1 MSVAGALP
9 SAPLP
14 VLRNEIAPRQRGI
27 NYAIRRF
34 VQHRGA
40 AAGTVIFAM
49 LVLLA
54 LTAPLLARRDP
65 LTVDPASSLSAPSAT
80 HLFGTDQLGR
90 DQFSR
95 VVYGARISLL
105 VGVVP
110 VLIAAVSGLIL
121 GLASGYFRGLTDA
134 IIMRC
139 IDVMMAF
146 PGLLLALAIIA
157 VLGPDLRNL
166 MISVGIFSVPLYTRV
181 LRGSTL
187 STRESLHVDA
197 ARAIGCGNLRIIA
210 RHILPNVLAPL
221 IVLSTLGMANAILVA
236 ASLSFLGL
244 GQKPPAPEWG
254 SMLSSARNFL
264 RVAWWLTAFP
274 GLAISI
280 SVLAINLIGDGL
292 RDVLDP
298 RLRT

>member
-9 SAPLP
+9 STPLP
-14 VLRNEIAPRQRGI
+14 VLLDELAPRHAGVWH
-27 NYAIRRF
+27 ALRRF
-34 VQHRGA
+34 SQHRGA
-40 AAGTVIFAM
+40 AAGLIIFA
-49 LVLLA
+49 LLILLA
-54 LTAPLLARRDP
+54 LSAPLFARQDP
-65 LTVDPASSLSAPSAT
+65 LAVDPAARLLPPSGI
-80 HLFGTDQLGR
+80 HPFGTDQLGR

-95 VVYGARISLL
+95 VIYGARISLV

-110 VLIAAVSGLIL
+110 VLIAAVSGLSL
-121 GLASGYFRGLTDA
+121 GLLAGYFRGPTDA
-134 IIMRC
+134 IIMRF

-166 MISVGIFSVPLYTRV
+166 MIAVGIFSVPLYTRV
-181 LRGSTL
+181 LRSSTL
-187 STRESLHVDA
+187 STRENLHVEA
-197 ARAIGCGNLRIIA
+197 ARALGCGHLRIIV

-264 RVAWWLTAFP
+264 RLAWWMTAFP
-274 GLAISI
+274 GLAISV